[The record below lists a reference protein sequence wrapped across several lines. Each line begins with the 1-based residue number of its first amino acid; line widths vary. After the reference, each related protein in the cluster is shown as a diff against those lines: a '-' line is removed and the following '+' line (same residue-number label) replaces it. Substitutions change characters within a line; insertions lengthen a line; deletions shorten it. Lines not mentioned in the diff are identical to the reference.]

1 MRRFIAFLLLL
12 ASLTFTYGCQ
22 PTPYQRLGTTPA
34 GGYSDKRFS
43 ENSFHVR
50 FVANNNT
57 PSGTVCGYLY
67 RRAAE
72 LTLENGFK
80 YFVVI
85 RGPRQLTERMIM
97 YPSQDH
103 WKDMT
108 DPIEFEVL
116 NPGRLHMTIQ
126 CFKDVQEECDMR
138 LIDARAY
145 LQKHVHREVE
155 RPLRQQFNT
164 VDRKEARV
172 H

>member
-1 MRRFIAFLLLL
+1 MRRFIAVLLVL
-12 ASLTFTYGCQ
+12 AGLTFTYGCQ

-43 ENSFHVR
+43 ENEFHVR
-50 FVANNNT
+50 FAANNNT
-57 PSGTVCGYLY
+57 PSRAVCVYLY

-85 RGPRQLTERMIM
+85 RGPRQSTERMIM

-108 DPIEFEVL
+108 DPIELEVP
-116 NPGRLHMTIQ
+116 NHGRLHITIQ
-126 CFKDVQEECDMR
+126 CFKDVQEDRDMR

-145 LQKHVHREVE
+145 LQKHVRHEVE
-155 RPLRQQFNT
+155 RPVLRS
-164 VDRKEARV
+164 K
-172 H
+172 